1 MLLYIRNCEYKFVL
15 LSHYL
20 SFFTVSF
27 IFRYFQKCRTHPG
40 CTSISQ
46 RTPAQLRLYNIPILS
61 GKVLERRSGKVPCG
75 IRKKKIR
82 SAEQEEAHPLA
93 LILIASDKRSIR
105 FRNARYADAK
115 RRARGDNRGKCIK
128 RRTEKKT
135 KNQRYTDEKNAQE
148 A

>member
-115 RRARGDNRGKCIK
+115 RRAP
-128 RRTEKKT
+128 RRQQRKVYKT
-135 KNQRYTDEKNAQE
+135 PDRKENQKSKIH
-148 A
+148 